1 MGELQKAEVFML
13 RTNNN
18 TRWNSTWEMINLA
31 LQQEDQVD
39 AFCNLEKKLVNDKL
53 TKEDWADLKQL
64 MAMLEPFKWL
74 IMLGEN

>member
-1 MGELQKAEVFML
+1 ML
-13 RTNNN
+13 RADND
-18 TRWNSTWEMINLA
+18 TRWNSTWEMINSA

-64 MAMLEPFKWL
+64 MAMLEQFKWL
-74 IMLGEN
+74 TMLG